1 MEELSEEE
9 IGFIMDLLTQ
19 EYSTTGNPARM
30 NEALEIFN
38 KLNDK
43 RARVFLFTRT
53 ALVCV
58 AGGKK

>member
-9 IGFIMDLLTQ
+9 VGFLMDLLVQ
-19 EYSTTGNPARM
+19 EYQTTDNAAKM
-30 NEALEIFN
+30 NEALAIFN

-43 RARVFLFTRT
+43 RVRVFLFSRT